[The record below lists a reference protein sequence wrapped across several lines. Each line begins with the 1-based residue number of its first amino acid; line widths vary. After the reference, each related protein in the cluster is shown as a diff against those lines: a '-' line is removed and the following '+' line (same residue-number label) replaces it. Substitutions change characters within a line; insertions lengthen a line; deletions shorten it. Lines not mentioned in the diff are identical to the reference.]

1 MLLRLSVRAA
11 LGCRA
16 ADGSRFG
23 QDALTAAHKTL
34 PFGTRVRVT
43 CAATGR
49 SIVVRTTD
57 RGPFIAGR
65 AIDLS
70 WHGPSACR
78 V

>member
-16 ADGSRFG
+16 ADGSRFD
-23 QDALTAAHKTL
+23 QEALTVAHKTL
-34 PFGTRVRVT
+34 PFGTRVRVS
-43 CAATGR
+43 CAATCR
-49 SIVVRTTD
+49 SIVVRITD
-57 RGPFIAGR
+57 RGPFIAER